1 MNRRVMLAC
10 VASGLAIAGL
20 WLLTSGIA
28 RATAPP
34 LALRPALPSPPG
46 AVLTSTASITPTT
59 GITPTANVTPTAGM
73 TATASLTPT
82 LRLVGPDDE
91 ALSSPLVHYA
101 LVSDHRWQYLLYV
114 HNPLT
119 SPVTIVAELL
129 NVTADTGVPAPATL
143 GLSPGIQPA
152 AGDETKTFSLSLV
165 EGWLPERTY
174 TGTLS
179 FSVTDAD
186 VEPVT
191 EQFVLL
197 VSPWPAELE
206 WAQDEFV
213 YEVDAEHTEG
223 TVWAVARREDA
234 TDIQVE
240 LITLRAG
247 DGVTKTFRTVDFLS
261 IQSPDH
267 LKQGDVTP
275 LALNFTF
282 TATQLP
288 APGTYKGVL
297 RLRASNAAPITA
309 SLTLVIPE
317 DRARGPYRLEVAE
330 LGRTPS
336 ISPSI
341 ENSLTFSTAL
351 QFSGVRWL
359 PGSTSVVGNWWPIMV
374 GALLLG
380 VGLAALVGYTAWAL
394 VGHRPTQDKSWLEE
408 KVQRTWLARV
418 KQSAKR
424 WFGYDLTGRRLD
436 IARLMV
442 AVGLVGVSAI
452 VMLAIVFS
460 LLQLS
465 SLAQAQVGERTL
477 IIWEAEGRG
486 PVRDIT
492 VVGGEVTSEVG
503 DTGEINIGQY
513 RGVITAGHVL
523 TVPVTGIQHLSQP
536 GVYQGRVLIQSPDIA
551 DGVLEVPVQVTV
563 HDFIL
568 WPVLVIMLGV
578 ILGGYV
584 KYQQEIASQRL
595 EKRRDIEIV
604 WQEWDD
610 YMFHDRYLY
619 LKRDGGAVSINPIY
633 ADVRHELDGTLKL
646 LAESPEWGTAD
657 ADLTVKRVRERLTKY
672 QRLSEAVAS
681 WRDVLLA
688 EASEAGTELLES
700 IGGKWIEGAER
711 TLREGNLQGA
721 TILVGKLIR
730 DVLPGGIRGL
740 RKQVDEISTDEQD
753 AEKKK
758 AIEEK
763 KKTIQSLLNE
773 AGDLCK
779 KGIYGEAWLKFREA
793 EYQLRAVGKV
803 VPPFVKLWELSKPE
817 PAPREEALAP
827 CGEHYEIQPVIASDQ
842 YLTGD
847 TVQLEV
853 VLLDESGERKDLPE
867 GVTCKW
873 RATRPDDSE
882 ANDVKFKPEDGISTK
897 ATFYA
902 EGRRTV
908 QATILKDGEEPS
920 EPGPSPLPFEIKP
933 SFFKIRLPLPNVRY
947 HAEETIP
954 LELVREDESGKM
966 EMLPAEVECSW
977 SATLLPNTAAT
988 YHFSKE
994 GTHTTVMFHEAGAW
1008 TVKAVVKKHEVDL
1021 GSPEHLFP
1029 IKPSAIVMIY
1039 QDKRR
1044 HTFNR
1049 RLAALLLALVGGM
1062 AAKRVFGLT
1071 FGSFEEYLGVFG
1083 WGVGVSLGIDPVA
1096 NASQK
1101 LSGLV
1106 QGVFSRLEGN
1116 GQGQAEEPENPDE

>member
-1 MNRRVMLAC
+1 MADVGGEMGSTETVRERIRIDWTQVGYRWLDSDRWPGWT
-10 VASGLAIAGL
+10 VRHISAGFL
-20 WLLTSGIA
+20 F
-28 RATAPP
+28 
-34 LALRPALPSPPG
+34 
-46 AVLTSTASITPTT
+46 
-59 GITPTANVTPTAGM
+59 
-73 TATASLTPT
+73 SLT
-82 LRLVGPDDE
+82 
-91 ALSSPLVHYA
+91 
-101 LVSDHRWQYLLYV
+101 Q
-114 HNPLT
+114 
-119 SPVTIVAELL
+119 
-129 NVTADTGVPAPATL
+129 
-143 GLSPGIQPA
+143 
-152 AGDETKTFSLSLV
+152 
-165 EGWLPERTY
+165 
-174 TGTLS
+174 
-179 FSVTDAD
+179 
-186 VEPVT
+186 
-191 EQFVLL
+191 
-197 VSPWPAELE
+197 
-206 WAQDEFV
+206 AQ
-213 YEVDAEHTEG
+213 
-223 TVWAVARREDA
+223 
-234 TDIQVE
+234 
-240 LITLRAG
+240 
-247 DGVTKTFRTVDFLS
+247 
-261 IQSPDH
+261 
-267 LKQGDVTP
+267 
-275 LALNFTF
+275 
-282 TATQLP
+282 
-288 APGTYKGVL
+288 
-297 RLRASNAAPITA
+297 
-309 SLTLVIPE
+309 
-317 DRARGPYRLEVAE
+317 
-330 LGRTPS
+330 
-336 ISPSI
+336 
-341 ENSLTFSTAL
+341 
-351 QFSGVRWL
+351 
-359 PGSTSVVGNWWPIMV
+359 
-374 GALLLG
+374 
-380 VGLAALVGYTAWAL
+380 
-394 VGHRPTQDKSWLEE
+394 
-408 KVQRTWLARV
+408 
-418 KQSAKR
+418 
-424 WFGYDLTGRRLD
+424 
-436 IARLMV
+436 
-442 AVGLVGVSAI
+442 
-452 VMLAIVFS
+452 
-460 LLQLS
+460 
-465 SLAQAQVGERTL
+465 QVGERTL

-503 DTGEINIGQY
+503 DTGKINIGQY
-513 RGVITAGHVL
+513 EGVITAGHVL

-551 DGVLEVPVQVTV
+551 DGVLEVPIQVTV

-595 EKRRDIEIV
+595 EKQRDIEIV

-610 YMFHDRYLY
+610 YMFRDRYLY
-619 LKRDGGAVSINPIY
+619 LKRDGGVVSINPIY
-633 ADVRHELDGTLKL
+633 ADVRYELDGALKL
-646 LAESPEWGTAD
+646 LDEAPEWGAAD

-711 TLREGNLQGA
+711 TLREGDLQGA

-730 DVLPGGIRGL
+730 DVLPGGILGL
-740 RKQVDEISTDEQD
+740 RKQVDEVSTDEQD

-763 KKTIQSLLNE
+763 KKTIQALLNE
-773 AGDLCK
+773 TDDLCK
-779 KGIYGEAWLKFREA
+779 KGIYGEAWLKFKEA
-793 EYQLRAVGKV
+793 EYQLRAVGKM

-817 PAPREEALAP
+817 PAPREEALALR
-827 CGEHYEIQPVIASDQ
+827 GEHYEIQPVVASDQ

-908 QATILKDGEEPS
+908 QATILKDVEEPS
-920 EPGPSPLPFEIKP
+920 EPGPPPLPFEIKP

-977 SATLLPNTAAT
+977 SATLLSNAAAT

-1106 QGVFSRLEGN
+1106 QGAFSRLEGN
-1116 GQGQAEEPENPDE
+1116 GQGQAEEPENPDK